1 MRLTEIH
8 DGIPTAAALRES
20 TRIQR
25 HGGKNGNQQYIDRVD
40 RELLQDAM
48 QKLSGRERRIVEM
61 RFGILPETEEKT
73 QKEVADILGISQS
86 YISRLE
92 KKIMR
97 RLKKEISKMM

>member
-1 MRLTEIH
+1 
-8 DGIPTAAALRES
+8 
-20 TRIQR
+20 
-25 HGGKNGNQQYIDRVD
+25 
-40 RELLQDAM
+40 M

-97 RLKKEISKMM
+97 RLKKEISKMLLEKGAPDWDAPKADVEGHPFLLYIQIMKRLIIDIF